1 YRVDARSQP
10 LTVPA
15 SGGFEGMAL
24 RPDPPALLP
33 MLEKPRLGAPAG
45 VLEIHEFDLTHET
58 YTDRRWTYPLD
69 PRAVAIGE
77 FQLDPSGRGVVIER
91 DASEAELAGYKAV
104 HRFELGPSGPVRGK
118 QRLLDLLAIADPYRL
133 APAVPG
139 DLGLGDRF
147 AMPFVTIESLCV
159 LPGDRLLIAN
169 DNNYPFGAG
178 RHAGAQAPDDSEL
191 ILVQLPP

>member
-1 YRVDARSQP
+1 MPRITRAQVMDILSSQ
-10 LTVPA
+10 A
-15 SGGFEGMAL
+15 N
-24 RPDPPALLP
+24 
-33 MLEKPRLGAPAG
+33 
-45 VLEIHEFDLTHET
+45 
-58 YTDRRWTYPLD
+58 
-69 PRAVAIGE
+69 
-77 FQLDPSGRGVVIER
+77 
-91 DASEAELAGYKAV
+91 LAGYKAV
-104 HRFELGPSGPVRGK
+104 HRFELGPPGPVRGK
-118 QRLLDLLAIADPYRL
+118 HMLLDLLAIADPYRL